1 MIGNKMLDAINE
13 QIHRELYSEYLYLA
27 MAAWFR
33 SEGLDGFGHFFEKQA
48 QEEHSHAMKFYHHLF
63 ERGGRV
69 VLKAIEEPPR
79 DFPGVVEVFE
89 QSLEHERYIT
99 KSIHDLVDL
108 AGTEKDHASA
118 SFLTWYVDEQ
128 VEEEAHMDEIL
139 GKLRMVKGNP
149 QGLLMMDGKLG
160 ARA

>member
-69 VLKAIEEPPR
+69 VLKAIEAPPR

-108 AGTEKDHASA
+108 AGAEKDHASA

-149 QGLLMMDGKLG
+149 PGLLMMDGKLG